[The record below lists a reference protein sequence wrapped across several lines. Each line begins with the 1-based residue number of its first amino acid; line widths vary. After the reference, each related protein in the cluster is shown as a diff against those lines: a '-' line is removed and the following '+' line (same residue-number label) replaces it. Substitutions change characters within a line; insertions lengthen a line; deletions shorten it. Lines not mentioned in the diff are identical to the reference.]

1 MTEFL
6 LMNRERVDLENF
18 MLHTPLAKERC
29 RAQALLWLDEGEPVE
44 QIAELLHVSRQTVY
58 NWVDRFQQRQVPD
71 LRARLAD
78 APRQGRP
85 PTALGI
91 IDPLIAEIIDRDPG
105 QFGYYA
111 TGWTVPLLQHHLKQ
125 VHAIAVCT
133 RSMSLAIERLHLRW
147 KRPRLQL
154 SRRPDTWRQAKGG
167 SKTGSKTASGPS
179 F

>member
-1 MTEFL
+1 MTEFRL
-6 LMNRERVDLENF
+6 KNRERVDLENF
-18 MLHTPLAKERC
+18 MLHTPSVKERC
-29 RAQALLWLDEGEPVE
+29 RAQVILWLDEGESVE

-58 NWVDRFQQRQVPD
+58 NWVDRFQQRQDPD

-105 QFGYYA
+105 QLGYYA
-111 TGWTVPLLQHHLKQ
+111 TGWTVPLIQHHLKQ
-125 VHAIAVCT
+125 VHGIEVCT
-133 RSMSLAIERLHLRW
+133 RSISLALDRLRLRW
-147 KRPRLQL
+147 KRPRHQL

-167 SKTGSKTASGPS
+167 SKTG
-179 F
+179 